1 MSSCSMPP
9 ALPGR
14 GSMRMGSWRGSGAA
28 AGSSWSSSSSL
39 LSSASSQGQWLTAK
53 ARAVAAASDAPDATG
68 SGSLPAALPGG
79 ATSQGGSWA
88 RLWGGGAGRGPWPA
102 IGRAWR
108 PGGGVWAAPG
118 PAFGGAPRGSR
129 DA

>member
-9 ALPGR
+9 TLPGR
-14 GSMRMGSWRGSGAA
+14 GSTLAESSWGLGAA
-28 AGSSWSSSSSL
+28 AGSSWPSSSSL

-53 ARAVAAASDAPDATG
+53 ARAVAAASDAPGATG

-108 PGGGVWAAPG
+108 SGGGVWAAPG